1 MYVEMLNNGKKMRT
15 LLTYPFLQSLKV
27 NERKSQGTITI
38 MIIYSSHTSTTYFIT
53 FEFES
58 EDRLEFRVSDKE
70 FGMLAEEGD
79 KGTLTIQGIRY
90 IDFTRN

>member
-70 FGMLAEEGD
+70 FGMLAEGD
-79 KGTLTIQGIRY
+79 KGTLTFQGTRH
-90 IDFTRN
+90 IDFIRN

>member
-1 MYVEMLNNGKKMRT
+1 MYVEVLNNGKKIRT

-27 NERKSQGTITI
+27 NELKSQGTITI
-38 MIIYSSHTSTTYFIT
+38 IIIYSSHISTTYFIT

-70 FGMLAEEGD
+70 FGMLAERD
-79 KGTLTIQGIRY
+79 KGTLTFQGTRY
-90 IDFTRN
+90 IDFIRN